1 MSTPSQRLSP
11 DIVTVLWDFWGSSE
25 PEQPQSLSPV
35 RLAACSVELPQ
46 PPVFPKSPICAVN
59 LDIPEPQLIPEPED
73 AILPEVV
80 GFCGHPWQS
89 VKPLMGTHCCGWL
102 PSRPRGFSFY
112 PCCHPSLSNPCDGLH
127 WPPLTSPKGPS
138 LSHIRV
144 SVAIVGLCPRHPRV
158 YITLVGFHP
167 SHLLAMP
174 PKVSSVSALASS
186 QSYPLPSVASCQA
199 TGWTMSP
206 LVLASRVSSCL
217 SPVVTTGGHLFCHHG
232 SLV

>member
-1 MSTPSQRLSP
+1 MVSISELVPHTETVYCAAEMTPPEIEFCVHEHTISETIPRYCDCALGLLGEFWARTA
-11 DIVTVLWDFWGSSE
+11 TVPVPCKTCCMLCWAAPTTSVSKVSYMCSESWHPWASAE
-25 PEQPQSLSPV
+25 PEGPVLS
-35 RLAACSVELPQ
+35 
-46 PPVFPKSPICAVN
+46 
-59 LDIPEPQLIPEPED
+59 EPED

-80 GFCGHPWQS
+80 GFCGHPWLS

-102 PSRPRGFSFY
+102 PGRPRGFSFY

-144 SVAIVGLCPRHPRV
+144 SVAIVGLWPRHPRV

-186 QSYPLPSVASCQA
+186 
-199 TGWTMSP
+199 
-206 LVLASRVSSCL
+206 
-217 SPVVTTGGHLFCHHG
+217 
-232 SLV
+232 

>member
-1 MSTPSQRLSP
+1 MFMSTPSQRLSP
-11 DIVTVLWDFWGSSE
+11 DIVTVLWDFWGNSE

-59 LDIPEPQLIPEPED
+59 LDILEPQLIPEPEGPVLSEPEPED

-80 GFCGHPWQS
+80 GFCGHPRLS

-102 PSRPRGFSFY
+102 PGRPRGFSFY

-186 QSYPLPSVASCQA
+186 
-199 TGWTMSP
+199 
-206 LVLASRVSSCL
+206 
-217 SPVVTTGGHLFCHHG
+217 
-232 SLV
+232 

>member
-1 MSTPSQRLSP
+1 MFSISELVPHTETVYCAPEMTPPEIEFCVHELTISE
-11 DIVTVLWDFWGSSE
+11 TVPRYCD
-25 PEQPQSLSPV
+25 
-35 RLAACSVELPQ
+35 C
-46 PPVFPKSPICAVN
+46 I
-59 LDIPEPQLIPEPED
+59 
-73 AILPEVV
+73 V
-80 GFCGHPWQS
+80 GFCGHPRLS

-102 PSRPRGFSFY
+102 PGRPRGFSFY

-127 WPPLTSPKGPS
+127 WPPLTSPKGPT

-167 SHLLAMP
+167 SHLPAMP

-217 SPVVTTGGHLFCHHG
+217 SPVVTCSPIMGHWSNRQIH
-232 SLV
+232 